1 MQNIHHNDIVSE
13 KMKDNDTWTSCSAC
27 GKTWKEPKA
36 TPGVIH
42 RFTVCG
48 VCKKNERE
56 RA

>member
-1 MQNIHHNDIVSE
+1 MQNTHHNDIVSE